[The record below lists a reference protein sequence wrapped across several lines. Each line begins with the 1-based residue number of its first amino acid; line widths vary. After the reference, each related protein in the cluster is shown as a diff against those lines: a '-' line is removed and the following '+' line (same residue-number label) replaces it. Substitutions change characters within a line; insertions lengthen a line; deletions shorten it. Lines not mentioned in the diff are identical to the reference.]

1 MSPESAF
8 GRYRIEGLLG
18 EGAMARVYKAYD
30 ERHDRYVA
38 LKILK
43 EAWRGDREVLD
54 RFFREA
60 RAAGALNHPNIVI
73 IYNVESTP
81 EPFIDM
87 ELVEGPSLARLLKE
101 RGGLPPAQ
109 AVATAKALAM
119 ALDYAHTHGRVHRDI
134 KPSNIL
140 LARDLLTPKLTD
152 FGIAV
157 IDQPETAQ
165 LTQHG
170 QMLGTPRYMSP
181 EQIRGERADARSDL
195 FSLGATLYEMLTGRY
210 AFPGETLVALSTQIT
225 QDQALP
231 VRRLAPET
239 PPQVAAAV
247 EKLLEKDP
255 ARRFQSGR
263 ELLAALEAE
272 PAERRRSEDPK
283 QRRRI
288 PIGATLGVIAALAL
302 GGGLVALYFWPV
314 NRPPVANDDRATIRN
329 GEAAT
334 IDVLANNSD
343 PDGDPLR
350 VISAEVLNG
359 GPGRASIAENR
370 VRYEPAGALAT
381 LQPGESAQVAVG
393 YRISDSYG
401 ATAGAKV
408 DIEVVGGA
416 PTLPGNP
423 PPVAGEDH
431 STTSAADPVLRLVQE
446 AAGMP
451 CSRIEVEDGAD
462 GQQVVGYVGSE
473 ADRTALDA
481 RARALLGDTPI
492 RISAAA
498 GPLPMCPFLKL
509 LDDRTLPHVPRL
521 LQLVPPIDGACA
533 AGAGCYRG
541 LADHRLAEGERLV
554 LEIATP
560 DFTSY
565 PTVDY
570 FTADG
575 HVAHLAPAP
584 DLRSRMVPAE
594 AYQTARPPGSTFFIG
609 DRRSKSADRLSDW
622 QPVRPRDDP
631 QPRRHAP
638 TVCRGATRGRTGRG
652 LSGCPATGARRER
665 QRPADRF
672 APDSRDRREVALSAV
687 RAGVPDGPSAAGL
700 TDRRHQAELR
710 NGRFRTSLSSIA
722 T

>member
-1 MSPESAF
+1 MSSESSF

-73 IYNVESTP
+73 IYNVESAP

-272 PAERRRSEDPK
+272 PAERRQSTRPK
-283 QRRRI
+283 PRRRI
-288 PIGATLGVIAALAL
+288 PIGAALGVIAALAL
-302 GGGLVALYFWPV
+302 GGGLAALYFWPV
-314 NRPPVANDDRATIRN
+314 NRPPVANDDRATVRN

-334 IDVLANNSD
+334 IDVLANDSD

-350 VISAEVLNG
+350 VISAEILNG
-359 GPGRASIAENR
+359 GPGQASIVENR
-370 VRYEPAGALAT
+370 VRYEPAGALAA

-416 PTLPGNP
+416 PTP
-423 PPVAGEDH
+423 PAGPPAVAGEDH
-431 STTSAADPVLRLVQE
+431 TTTSAADPLLGLVQE

-451 CSRIEVEDGAD
+451 CSRIEVEDGVD
-462 GQQVVGYVGSE
+462 GQQVVGYVGAE
-473 ADRTALDA
+473 ADRSALAA
-481 RARALLGDTPI
+481 RARAILGDAAV
-492 RISAAA
+492 RFSEAA
-498 GPLPMCPFLKL
+498 GPLPMCPFLNFL
-509 LDDRTLPHVPRL
+509 NDRTLPHVPRL

-584 DLRSRMVPAE
+584 DLKSRMVPAE
-594 AYQTARPPGSTFFIG
+594 AYQTPRPASSTFFIG
-609 DRRSKSADRLSDW
+609 DKRSNQRIAYPIGRPFGQEMILGLAAKRPLFAEARPVVEPAEAYLAALKQALDASVSDRPIASLLILK
-622 QPVRPRDDP
+622 
-631 QPRRHAP
+631 
-638 TVCRGATRGRTGRG
+638 TV
-652 LSGCPATGARRER
+652 ER
-665 QRPADRF
+665 SP
-672 APDSRDRREVALSAV
+672 
-687 RAGVPDGPSAAGL
+687 
-700 TDRRHQAELR
+700 
-710 NGRFRTSLSSIA
+710 
-722 T
+722 

>member
-1 MSPESAF
+1 MSLESSF

-30 ERHDRYVA
+30 ARHDRYVA
-38 LKILK
+38 LKVLK

-73 IYNVESTP
+73 IYNVESAP

-101 RGGLPPAQ
+101 RGGLPPVQ

-140 LARDLLTPKLTD
+140 LASDLLTPKLTD

-210 AFPGETLVALSTQIT
+210 AFPGETLVALSSQIT
-225 QDQALP
+225 QDHPLP

-263 ELLAALEAE
+263 ELLAALEAAPVE
-272 PAERRRSEDPK
+272 RGRSKGRTERRRL
-283 QRRRI
+283 
-288 PIGATLGVIAALAL
+288 PIAATLAVIGALAL
-302 GGGLVALYFWPV
+302 GGGLAALYFWPVPV
-314 NRPPVANDDRATIRN
+314 NRPPVANDDRVTIR
-329 GEAAT
+329 GDETAT
-334 IDVLANNSD
+334 IDVLANDSD

-350 VISAEVLNG
+350 VTSAEILND
-359 GPGRASIAENR
+359 GPGRATIADNR
-370 VRYEPAGALAT
+370 VRYEPAAALAA
-381 LQPGESAQVAVG
+381 LKPGESAQVAVG

-408 DIEVVGGA
+408 DIEVIGGA
-416 PTLPGNP
+416 PTPPATP
-423 PPVAGEDH
+423 PPVAREDQA
-431 STTSAADPVLRLVQE
+431 TTSAADPLLGLVQE
-446 AAGMP
+446 AARMP
-451 CSRIEVEDGAD
+451 CARIEVEDGAD
-462 GQQVVGYVGSE
+462 GRRLIGYVAAE
-473 ADRTALDA
+473 ADRSALAA
-481 RARALLGDTPI
+481 RARALLGDATI
-492 RISAAA
+492 RFAAAA
-498 GPLPMCPFLKL
+498 GPLPMCPFLKF

-521 LQLVPPIDGACA
+521 LQLVPPVDGVCA
-533 AGAGCYRG
+533 AGAGCYQG

-565 PTVDY
+565 ATVDY

-584 DLRSRMVPAE
+584 DLRSRMVPAQ
-594 AYQTARPPGSTFFIG
+594 AYETSRPANSTFFIG
-609 DRRSKSADRLSDW
+609 DKRGNQRIAYPVGRPFGREMILGLASRRPLFDAA
-622 QPVRPRDDP
+622 RPEVEPAEVYLAALQQALDASGSERP
-631 QPRRHAP
+631 IASLLILE
-638 TVCRGATRGRTGRG
+638 TV
-652 LSGCPATGARRER
+652 
-665 QRPADRF
+665 
-672 APDSRDRREVALSAV
+672 
-687 RAGVPDGPSAAGL
+687 AGSP
-700 TDRRHQAELR
+700 
-710 NGRFRTSLSSIA
+710 
-722 T
+722 